1 MDLNPPV
8 TGRRVVVPSVAIIA
22 LGCYIA
28 TNART
33 IASALTN
40 PLAAVG
46 WLTSGILL
54 GSALFVIHRWSRG
67 RIGDSRLSR
76 DGRRIVFAIAAL
88 SFVVAAAT
96 LFTGQS
102 GTLIIVGAS
111 LVFAAQI
118 VFRSRSELAS
128 PSSDGW

>member
-8 TGRRVVVPSVAIIA
+8 TERRVVVALFAIVA
-22 LGCYIA
+22 LGLYIG

-33 IASALTN
+33 IAASFAN
-40 PLAAVG
+40 PLVTVV
-46 WLTSGILL
+46 WITVGILL
-54 GSALFVIHRWSRG
+54 GSGLFVIYRWSRG
-67 RIGDSRLSR
+67 RIGTSRLSR
-76 DGRRIVFAIAAL
+76 GVRRIVFAIVGL

-128 PSSDGW
+128 PSSDGR